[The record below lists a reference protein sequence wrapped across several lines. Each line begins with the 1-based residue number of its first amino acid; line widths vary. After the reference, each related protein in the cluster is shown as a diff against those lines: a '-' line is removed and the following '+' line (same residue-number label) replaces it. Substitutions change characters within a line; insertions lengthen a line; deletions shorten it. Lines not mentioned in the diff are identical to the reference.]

1 MNKKE
6 YAMLHYL
13 LAKLKYELA
22 VNSTHM
28 QSLKAYRKNEALI
41 NNINEIEKL
50 IIVGDERR

>member
-13 LAKLKYELA
+13 LAKMKYELA